1 MILFNVTLPIPG
13 HPGHTTYAASMADTS
28 PVNAY
33 TFCYKTTG
41 RASLE
46 RRHDFSRNSAT
57 RASVSGG
64 TGLTDRQ
71 DEVKINISTYQWSVR
86 IFSTIKRLLSVNIK
100 MHHDRGQVAK
110 GEIFLF
116 NHFARLETFIPQ
128 YLIYQETGAY
138 CRAIASSEFFT
149 GDDTLA
155 NYLLSVGAVPNNHPR
170 LIPYLAEEIL
180 RGRKVIIFPEGGM
193 VKDRR
198 SQDKR
203 GGYSIYSRTALER
216 RKHHAGAA
224 VLSLAV
230 DILKQSIQLAIEQDN
245 QSLIS
250 HWMDKL
256 EIATPQA
263 LQAVVEHPSTIVP
276 ANITFY
282 PMRVSDN
289 LLHSGFELI
298 NRGGSRRLSEE
309 LLIEGNILLKNTDMD
324 IRLGDILYSRDYW
337 SWWVRPIIKQLAP
350 HLQSLDP
357 LLTREPSHPSIRHRL
372 LVDRMRKNALQLRND
387 SMAAI
392 YSKVTINL
400 SHLASLIIY
409 RLLERQQHA
418 ADIDWFHKT
427 LYLAVK
433 SVQKMSHINLHRSLQ
448 DTDGYSGLMM
458 GQCIGFEQFLHT
470 AKQLELV
477 TQQDDQYL
485 FMPKIRTEHEFD
497 QVRLENMIAV
507 YANEAHPVVGM
518 NEVID
523 RAISRAETTD
533 PVQLAEYYFDDERIA
548 YRWDKASYSKPRHQ
562 ELNSRETATQSAE
575 PFLILPNKRNR
586 MGIVLVH
593 GFLASPA
600 EVRLFAEKLGHLGF
614 AVIGP
619 RLKGHGTSPWDL
631 RERSWTDWLA
641 SVQRAYRI
649 MQSYCDDICLIGF
662 STGSA
667 LALLQAAEQPDG
679 LAGVVAISTPVKF
692 RNRNMIF
699 VPLVHHANKLVS
711 WLHTYEEIM
720 PFRPNDTEHPDI
732 NYSSMPVRSLFE
744 LRLMVNQ
751 LVKRLQD
758 VHCPA
763 LIIQG
768 DEDPVVVP
776 DSANRVYAKISS
788 KLKRLEFVHSQ
799 RHGILN
805 ENIDNTQGVVIQ
817 YLKILQESL
826 VSTST
831 EQEVLP
837 GIEPPLTI

>member
-1 MILFNVTLPIPG
+1 M
-13 HPGHTTYAASMADTS
+13 
-28 PVNAY
+28 
-33 TFCYKTTG
+33 
-41 RASLE
+41 
-46 RRHDFSRNSAT
+46 
-57 RASVSGG
+57 SGG

-86 IFSTIKRLLSVNIK
+86 IFSTIKRLLGVNIK
-100 MHHDRGQVAK
+100 MHHDRGQVAR

-116 NHFARLETFIPQ
+116 NHFARFETFIPQ

-155 NYLLSVGAVPNNHPR
+155 NYLLNVGAVPHNHPR

-180 RGRKVIIFPEGGM
+180 RGHKVIIFPEGGM

-230 DILKQSIQLAIEQDN
+230 DILKQSIRLAIEQDN

-250 HWMDKL
+250 HWMNKL
-256 EIATPQA
+256 EFATPQA
-263 LQAVVEHPSTIVP
+263 LQAAVERPSTIVP

-324 IRLGDILYSRDYW
+324 IRLGETLNSRDYW
-337 SWWVRPIIKQLAP
+337 SWWVRPIVKQLAP
-350 HLQSLDP
+350 KMESLDE
-357 LLTREPSHPSIRHRL
+357 LLSREASHRTLKHRL
-372 LVDRMRKNALQLRND
+372 LTNRLRQNALRLRND
-387 SMAAI
+387 YMKAI
-392 YSKVTINL
+392 YREVTINL
-400 SHLASLIIY
+400 SHLAALIIY
-409 RLLERQQHA
+409 RLLEQEQQA
-418 ADIDWFHKT
+418 VDVDLFHRM

-433 SVQKMSHINLHRSLQ
+433 SAQKLPRINLQRSLRNP
-448 DTDGYSGLMM
+448 DCYSELMM
-458 GQCIGFEQFLHT
+458 GQCAGLDLFFQT
-470 AKQLELV
+470 AAQLELIE
-477 TQQDDQYL
+477 QEGGHYL
-485 FMPKIRTEHEFD
+485 FMPKLCQEHEFD
-497 QVRLENMIAV
+497 QIRLENMIAV
-507 YANEAHPVVGM
+507 YANEARPVISM
-518 NEVID
+518 SEVID
-523 RAISRAETTD
+523 RAISRAKTTG
-533 PVQLAEYYFDDERIA
+533 PVQLAEHYFEDERIA
-548 YRWDKASYSKPRHQ
+548 YQWDKASFSKPRHQ

-575 PFLILPNKRNR
+575 PFLILPEKPNR

-692 RNRNMIF
+692 RNKNMIF

-720 PFRPNDTEHPDI
+720 PFRPNDTEHPEI
-732 NYSSMPVRSLFE
+732 NYNSMPVRSLFE

-776 DSANRVYAKISS
+776 DSANRVYDKISS

-826 VSTST
+826 ASAST
-831 EQEVLP
+831 EHEVLP